1 MPLRLTAL
9 VANLALA
16 TLGLSACVSMEPAYK
31 QPDLPV
37 PNSYAQAA
45 TAQSGAQAA
54 MLAWEDFSADA
65 ELNALVRQALANN
78 RDLRAAVLRV
88 EEARA
93 AYGIQ
98 RADILPTISTALD
111 ASRTRLPADLSG
123 RNKAYINEQYQLGVG
138 LSSWELDLWGRIR
151 SLNEAALQ
159 SYLSSDASQR
169 AVRVS
174 LVSQVANSYL
184 GLRELDER
192 LALAQRTTASRADS
206 LRIFRR
212 RVELGATSKFEMTQ
226 VEVLWRQ
233 AATLVTQLEQ
243 SRATQLHALN
253 LLVGSTVQWPPA
265 PKQDTKQATKQA
277 TKGLAHMPRFRE
289 VQVGLPSDLLLQ
301 RPDIV
306 AAEHALRGANAN
318 IGAARAAFFPRI
330 ALTGAFGT
338 ASVDLDNLFQSGSS
352 LWKFA
357 PSISLPIFDGGR
369 RSTSLDLAEVR
380 RDQAVV
386 RYEQAVQSAFRDV
399 SDALSARRWL
409 GEQLAV
415 TRAMRDV
422 QGERAR
428 LAKLRYDSGA
438 VRYLDVLDAERDLMN
453 VEQQLVQTQRAQLA
467 AQVTLYAALGGGS
480 LVATSSAPS
489 PAPSSTPLPA
499 ADAAPAATV
508 IANP

>member
-37 PNSYAQAA
+37 PNRYAEAA
-45 TAQSGAQAA
+45 AAQSGAQAG

-65 ELNALVRQALANN
+65 QLNALVRQALANN

-98 RADILPTISTALD
+98 RADILPTIGTALD
-111 ASRTRLPADLSG
+111 ASRTRLPADLSIT
-123 RNKAYINEQYQLGVG
+123 RKPQISDQFQLGVG

-151 SLNEAALQ
+151 NLNEAALQ
-159 SYLSSDASQR
+159 SYLASDAAQQ
-169 AVRVS
+169 AVRTS
-174 LVSQVANSYL
+174 LVAQVANSYL

-192 LALAQRTTASRADS
+192 LALAQRTAASRAES

-212 RVELGATSKFEMTQ
+212 RVELGATSKFELTQ

-233 AATLVTQLEQ
+233 ATALVTQLEQ
-243 SRATQLHALN
+243 ARATQLHGLH
-253 LLVGSTVQWPPA
+253 LLVGGTVDWPA
-265 PKQDTKQATKQA
+265 AEKQATK
-277 TKGLAHMPRFRE
+277 KLAQMPRFRD
-289 VQVGLPSDLLLQ
+289 VQAGLPSDLLLQ
-301 RPDIV
+301 RPDIM
-306 AAEHALRGANAN
+306 AAEHALKGANAN

-330 ALTGAFGT
+330 ALTGTFGT
-338 ASVDLDNLFQSGSS
+338 ASTELDNLFQSGSS

-369 RSTSLDLAEVR
+369 RRAALDLAEVR
-380 RDQAVV
+380 RNQAVV

-399 SDALSARRWL
+399 SDALSARHWL

-415 TRAMRDV
+415 LRSMRDV

-438 VRYLDVLDAERDLMN
+438 VRYLEVLDAERDLMT
-453 VEQQLVQTQRAQLA
+453 VEQQLLQTQRAQLA

-480 LVATSSAPS
+480 LAASAPANA
-489 PAPSSTPLPA
+489 PAPVVT
-499 ADAAPAATV
+499 AAP
-508 IANP
+508 